1 MALIPLVTASSFRIV
16 LSEPD
21 DLAALEPRWRALEAQ
36 ADGSFFQGWTW
47 VGCLAD
53 RRFPR
58 PLLLEAWRGEELAGL
73 ALLNRAGRL
82 RERRLL
88 GETGHAA
95 LDAIFVEHNGLLLQ
109 RGADNLLPRCLG
121 RLLGRRGEGGG
132 WRPGPRLLLSG
143 VNAAHLVAAGTVG
156 RVRLRQS
163 RPAPFVDLT
172 ALKGTDDAF
181 LDSLSANT
189 RYQIRRSM
197 RRYQQIAGPLAVHR
211 AGSVAE
217 GHAFLDALARL
228 HQTTWIRRGA
238 AGAFAGAEFLR
249 FHRALVASGLPR
261 GEIDLLRIDAGAQVV
276 GYLYN
281 FVHRGWVS
289 SYQSGFDYAGAG
301 PHQKPGLTC
310 HAAAIVHYRTQGA
323 TAYDFLAG
331 GDRYK
336 TSLAN
341 AETTLHWLEVTP
353 RWFRRAPPPPPLQ
366 ERSRPDVPGSA
377 RHGTPTGAPRQDQGV
392 AWPRSDEDGQ

>member
-1 MALIPLVTASSFRIV
+1 VLIAPVTEPSFRIV
-16 LSEPD
+16 LSEPN
-21 DLAALEPRWRALEAQ
+21 DLAALEPRWRALEARS
-36 ADGSFFQGWTW
+36 DGSFFQGWTW

-58 PLLLEAWRGEELAGL
+58 PLLLEAWRGEGLVGL

-82 RERRLL
+82 RVRRLL
-88 GETGHAA
+88 GESGEAA
-95 LDAIFVEHNGLLLQ
+95 LDAVFVEHNGLLLQ
-109 RGADNLLPRCLG
+109 RGAGDLLSDCL
-121 RLLGRRGEGGG
+121 RALLRRRVAESC

-143 VNAAHLVAAGTVG
+143 VDTVHLAAARAVG

-172 ALKGTDDAF
+172 ALADQDGAF
-181 LDSLSANT
+181 LGSLSANA

-197 RRYQQIAGPLAVHR
+197 RRYQQAAGPLVVHR

-217 GHAFLDALARL
+217 GHDFLDALARL
-228 HQTTWIRRGA
+228 HQATWISRGA
-238 AGAFAGAEFLR
+238 AGAFAGHDFVR
-249 FHRALVASGLPR
+249 FHRALVSRGLPR
-261 GEIDLLRIDAGAQVV
+261 GEIDLLRISAGAQVV

-289 SYQSGFDYAGAG
+289 SYQSGFDYAAAG

-310 HAAAIVHYRTQGA
+310 HVVAIAHYRAQGA

-331 GDRYK
+331 SDRYK

-341 AETTLHWLEVTP
+341 AETVLHWLEVTP
-353 RWFRRAPPPPPLQ
+353 QWFRSAETQNASQ
-366 ERSRPDVPGSA
+366 ERGRPHCANPARPGSPA
-377 RHGTPTGAPRQDQGV
+377 GAPRAGAGPRV
-392 AWPRSDEDGQ
+392 AAE